1 MLFFESVLV
10 ATLGQ
15 QNMLKGLEGL
25 CRETNM
31 IKTTV
36 YCVTVDVADE
46 DWVGAKE
53 GVDECCR
60 VGSAD

>member
-1 MLFFESVLV
+1 
-10 ATLGQ
+10 
-15 QNMLKGLEGL
+15 
-25 CRETNM
+25 M
-31 IKTTV
+31 IITTV

-46 DWVGAKE
+46 DWVGAKG